1 MPSRLSG
8 KNLKP
13 KFNYLG
19 IKISRLTLFRIYI
32 IIFFSAFHVV
42 YAQKKVKVDEKIRVI
57 EYHVLSKLE
66 NSGFYRKNQELPKIL
81 LEAAVNNELS
91 TYQIDYHEGAAILI
105 SPEALSRKLRKVN
118 EPGLIEKYQPEEVSL
133 IGIDV
138 TQGYKDDQIYRQYNF
153 LNLYVP
159 YYHSPTT
166 TNVYIA
172 SFRFND
178 VLELLDN
185 KGVLWYTETYALSR
199 GIFSNHGGN
208 SLGKTGWFKQVLED
222 IKLGHLNVT
231 FNDGVNISGYQA
243 LDGYAVDIRLTESF
257 DGRHFSLDSIELYKA
272 QSGSEQ
278 NQNLFIC
285 SVAFKDYQNYLSG
298 PKSNSISMMS
308 EALLN
313 NILISPSEIWRNR
326 FENFYDANFM
336 DNEIISHDGT
346 FQDSDRIDPYSTG
359 MKLSPQKAER
369 KKITNKR
376 YTVRQIEFSDLSMAG
391 KEQLNGMLQTIL
403 ESAFKGSLDIYE
415 NDSLLTTISPNE
427 FKSCFNSSASDRHNQ
442 KQIEWVYE
450 LTFDIDGGK
459 RSYKPLGL
467 GVMNASKLFG
477 YFAFEDLQPLLSQEQ
492 LNTFQNRAFKGFV
505 RSCSHIAIE

>member
-1 MPSRLSG
+1 MTFSWFHIILFI
-8 KNLKP
+8 L
-13 KFNYLG
+13 
-19 IKISRLTLFRIYI
+19 ISIQASL
-32 IIFFSAFHVV
+32 
-42 YAQKKVKVDEKIRVI
+42 AQKKVKVDEKIRVI
-57 EYHVLSKLE
+57 EYHVLSELE
-66 NSGFYRKNQELPKIL
+66 NSGFFRKNQELSKIL
-81 LEAAVNNELS
+81 LEAAINNELS
-91 TYQIDYHEGAAILI
+91 TYQIDYHEGTAILI
-105 SPEALSRKLRKVN
+105 SPEALSRKMRKVN
-118 EPGLIEKYQPEEVSL
+118 EPGLIDKYQPEEVSL

-138 TQGYKDDQIYRQYNF
+138 TQGYQDDQTYRQYNF

-178 VLELLDN
+178 VLELLDSQ
-185 KGVLWYTETYALSR
+185 GILWYTETYPLSR
-199 GIFSNHGGN
+199 GIFSNHGGY
-208 SLGKTGWFKQVLED
+208 SLGETGLFKQVLED
-222 IKLGHLNVT
+222 IKLGHLNAT
-231 FNDGVNISGYQA
+231 FNDEVNISGYQA

-278 NQNLFIC
+278 NQDLFIC
-285 SVAFKDYQNYLSG
+285 SMAFEDYQNYLSG

-313 NILISPSEIWRNR
+313 NILTSPSEIWRNR
-326 FENFYDANFM
+326 FENFYDTNFM
-336 DNEIISHDGT
+336 DNEIISHNGT
-346 FQDSDRIDPYSTG
+346 LQDSDRIDPYSTG

-369 KKITNKR
+369 KKISNKR
-376 YTVRQIEFSDLSMAG
+376 FTVRQIEFSDISLAG
-391 KEQLNGMLQTIL
+391 NEQLNGMLQTIL

-427 FKSCFNSSASDRHNQ
+427 FKSCFYSSESDLHDQ

-450 LTFDIDGGK
+450 LTFDIDGRK

-467 GVMNASKLFG
+467 GLINTSKLFG
-477 YFAFEDLQPLLSQEQ
+477 YFAYDDLQLRLNQKQ
-492 LNTFQNRAFKGFV
+492 LEILKNRAFKGFV
-505 RSCSHIAIE
+505 KNSSHVEME